1 MNTCVVMD
9 KGPDY
14 ERIRAMLGGKVTPA
28 EEQEEQSWIGR
39 YLHLAEKLISGPFKP
54 RARLFDFPRSSSS
67 TEDEPKS
74 AAPRDRKKEE
84 AA

>member
-1 MNTCVVMD
+1 MD

-14 ERIRAMLGGKVTPA
+14 ERIRAMLGGKAAPA

-39 YLHLAEKLISGPFKP
+39 YLRLAEQLISGPFKP
-54 RARLFDFPRSSSS
+54 RARMFDFPRSSTTES
-67 TEDEPKS
+67 TSQTAASRDGKEDG
-74 AAPRDRKKEE
+74 KKEE